1 MKGVNKMK
9 EIGIYIHIPFC
20 KSKCYYC
27 DFISF
32 ADKEEQIE
40 EYIDALKLEIEKKA
54 DSSYIVKTIFIG
66 GGTPTVISEKYIIGI
81 INTIKNNYKVYE
93 EAEITIEVNPNTADE
108 KKLKAYKN
116 IGINRLSIGLQSSNN
131 ELLKKIGRIHT
142 YEDYLETIKLAKK
155 VGFTNINTDIMI
167 GLPEQTI
174 YDVEDTINKL
184 LKLDLNHISVYSL
197 ILEPGTVFMKMH
209 KSGQIELIDEEL
221 ERYMYWFTKRK
232 LEENGYIHYE
242 ISNFAKKGFESK
254 HNVDCWTQ
262 KEYLGFGIA
271 AASYEDKVR
280 YSNTKNLEE
289 YIENIKNNQFDKN
302 INIEEKQDRETEM
315 SEYIILGLRKIE
327 GLSLP
332 AFEEKFKERLMKIKT
347 YRIKIYN
354 LLNKELIVLT
364 GDERMKL
371 TDKGLNVANMVWEEF
386 I

>member
-155 VGFTNINTDIMI
+155 VGFTNINTEI
-167 GLPEQTI
+167 GRAH
-174 YDVEDTINKL
+174 V
-184 LKLDLNHISVYSL
+184 
-197 ILEPGTVFMKMH
+197 
-209 KSGQIELIDEEL
+209 
-221 ERYMYWFTKRK
+221 
-232 LEENGYIHYE
+232 
-242 ISNFAKKGFESK
+242 
-254 HNVDCWTQ
+254 
-262 KEYLGFGIA
+262 
-271 AASYEDKVR
+271 
-280 YSNTKNLEE
+280 
-289 YIENIKNNQFDKN
+289 
-302 INIEEKQDRETEM
+302 
-315 SEYIILGLRKIE
+315 
-327 GLSLP
+327 
-332 AFEEKFKERLMKIKT
+332 
-347 YRIKIYN
+347 
-354 LLNKELIVLT
+354 
-364 GDERMKL
+364 
-371 TDKGLNVANMVWEEF
+371 
-386 I
+386 

>member
-1 MKGVNKMK
+1 MK

-262 KEYLGFGIA
+262 NEYLGFGIA

>member
-1 MKGVNKMK
+1 MK

-40 EYIDALKLEIEKKA
+40 EYIDALKLEIGKKA

>member
-1 MKGVNKMK
+1 MK